1 MEMKRIIFIL
11 LVALGL
17 QTQAQVM
24 YCDSLSYTTSS
35 TINYPLI
42 LSGSSSMVPGIVTWN
57 WTVCDLNAC
66 YSDSGGN
73 AYFSQVSTTDTLK
86 VCYDAAIDINGFMY
100 VCTNC
105 DSLVYNLNTYQWE
118 LLPRVTIPTAI
129 KEVQFNT
136 HNTGKIYDLLGKELS
151 SIPTGKMYIR
161 DNRLY
166 ISK

>member
-1 MEMKRIIFIL
+1 MKRLIFIL

-17 QTQAQVM
+17 QTQAQIM
-24 YCDSLSYTTSS
+24 YCDSISYTTSS

-42 LSGSSSMVPGIVTWN
+42 LSGSSSNVPGTVTWN
-57 WTVCDLNAC
+57 WTVCNTTAC
-66 YSDSGGN
+66 YTDAGGN
-73 AYFSQVSTTDTLK
+73 AHFGQVLTTDTLK
-86 VCYDAAIDINGFMY
+86 VCYDATIDINGFVY

-105 DSLVYNLNTYQWE
+105 DSLIYNPNSYQWE
-118 LLPRVTIPTAI
+118 ILPRITLPTAI

-136 HNTGKIYDLLGKELS
+136 NKRGKIYDLLGKELNS
-151 SIPTGKMYIR
+151 TPKGKMYIR